1 MNDHKMIQLPKWVLS
16 SPFPT
21 VYDTES
27 MSSIQMVAKVYAAM
41 RELIENYNSF
51 ITKIETSINEFET
64 MSEEERE
71 VFAVDLR
78 QEFQDFID
86 TVSLKVMS
94 QDNKFNEADSYM
106 RSEIQKIVSMFIQQ
120 AINDQLDIYNGTMLS
135 DLNMNNFLIHN
146 LGNAAA
152 AGDALSMGFA
162 KTLFA
167 PGDYGLGTYNPK
179 HVDNWDQAT
188 KTGFYYSSSNSP
200 DGEEWYGL
208 TIARDG
214 SLFTQLVFRTYG
226 LVTLF
231 CIRKHN
237 TSWQEWSWFNP
248 PMIPGVEYRTV
259 ELFNSKVVY
268 AQNVQMGYLPNNSS
282 KSTNVNAAGYTHL
295 VRIESIRH
303 NDSAGVDADVL
314 DTNGIAHWVSKKDF
328 GFAFGVSTEHD
339 ASNDYAFF
347 KCFYI
352 KD

>member
-1 MNDHKMIQLPKWVLS
+1 MIQLPKWILS
-16 SPFPT
+16 NKFPSFYDSESQT
-21 VYDTES
+21 AIEMVSRVYG
-27 MSSIQMVAKVYAAM
+27 AM
-41 RELIENYNSF
+41 NEMIEEFNSF
-51 ITKIETSINEFET
+51 ISKIEKHVTDYESLND
-64 MSEEERE
+64 EERE
-71 VFAVDLR
+71 VYEVALR

-86 TVSLKVMS
+86 TVALKVMS
-94 QDNKFNEADSYM
+94 QDQKFNDADSYM
-106 RSEIQKIVSMFIQQ
+106 RSEIQKIASMFIQK
-120 AINDQLDIYNGTMLS
+120 AINEQLDIYNGKMLS
-135 DLNMNNFLIHN
+135 NLDMSNFIIEN
-146 LGNAAA
+146 LGNAIDD
-152 AGDALSMGFA
+152 GDALSMGFA

-167 PGDYGLGTYNPK
+167 PSGFGLGTYNPK
-179 HVDNWDQAT
+179 YVDNWDQAT
-188 KTGFYYSSSNSP
+188 KTGFYYSSNNSP

-237 TSWQEWSWFNP
+237 TAWQEWNWFNP
-248 PMIPGVEYRTV
+248 PMIPNVEYRTV

-268 AQNVQMGYLPNNSS
+268 VQNVQMGYLPNNSS
-282 KSTNVNAAGYTHL
+282 KSINVNATGYTHL